1 MSTLGKYL
9 KVSIQHAVLS
19 NGEWNSLINFN
30 VLILRVMQPGREE
43 EEKRILSLPL
53 QNLKTYT
60 KIETIRELLGFFCEL
75 ITPIIL
81 ASSEKPSFMSSSFF
95 FCFFL
100 LFFSFLFFIA
110 GFRKSK
116 LLLSSSYY
124 TLLLFW
130 RDCDFFCHES
140 ATFLCIMFS
149 SCVYIGRRI
158 IWVDAQPVFS
168 PLIHFSL
175 LKLLAWTVLSFCVF
189 IIQIKFCTNILCLFV
204 KQRFWRNMQKFSLI
218 SNFLQFR

>member
-30 VLILRVMQPGREE
+30 VLILRVMQLGREE

-95 FCFFL
+95 FLFFFL
-100 LFFSFLFFIA
+100 LFFFFSLFHCWIQKIQITIVF
-110 GFRKSK
+110 
-116 LLLSSSYY
+116 LLLYPP
-124 TLLLFW
+124 TFLERLWFLLSWKCYIFMHYVFFMCVYRKKDHLGGCTACFLTFDTFLSLKITCL
-130 RDCDFFCHES
+130 DCSF
-140 ATFLCIMFS
+140 FLCI
-149 SCVYIGRRI
+149 YH
-158 IWVDAQPVFS
+158 P
-168 PLIHFSL
+168 
-175 LKLLAWTVLSFCVF
+175 
-189 IIQIKFCTNILCLFV
+189 N
-204 KQRFWRNMQKFSLI
+204 
-218 SNFLQFR
+218 

>member
-81 ASSEKPSFMSSSFF
+81 ASSEKPGFMSSSFF
-95 FCFFL
+95 FCFF
-100 LFFSFLFFIA
+100 FFFFFLF
-110 GFRKSK
+110 S
-116 LLLSSSYY
+116 
-124 TLLLFW
+124 
-130 RDCDFFCHES
+130 
-140 ATFLCIMFS
+140 
-149 SCVYIGRRI
+149 
-158 IWVDAQPVFS
+158 
-168 PLIHFSL
+168 FSL
-175 LKLLAWTVLSFCVF
+175 LDSENPNYYCLPPTIPSYFFGETVISSVMKVLHFYA
-189 IIQIKFCTNILCLFV
+189 LC
-204 KQRFWRNMQKFSLI
+204 
-218 SNFLQFR
+218 FLHVCI